1 MVDIKEYWSHCL
13 IGQGTAHTYNVQ
25 RPPKSLQFVP
35 RLSATWL
42 IIAFIQIQ
50 AQSVHI
56 RREAAIVPHPLA
68 DLLLRY
74 ARQAHCAADADGDRL
89 GREAHLRGGQG
100 GG

>member
-1 MVDIKEYWSHCL
+1 MIFVLLLNDPR
-13 IGQGTAHTYNVQ
+13 V
-25 RPPKSLQFVP
+25 VP
-35 RLSATWL
+35 RAVFLCVLL
-42 IIAFIQIQ
+42 IVLL
-50 AQSVHI
+50 QSPVSFEHGFGQYLLCCAAVVH
-56 RREAAIVPHPLA
+56 RQQEAVVVPHPLA